1 MQLARIKAGL
11 FSALWMLMGAQF
23 GAVHAATVNGV
34 IVEDKTNSWLSLM
47 DAAKYDEAETW
58 LGGRLGVQLVMGEP
72 AQALRALHA
81 EHGPTMS
88 RLLLATE
95 LDSPGFERSF
105 SVKTTVT
112 FINNATA
119 EERVRVG
126 LMNGKWRVFGYE
138 VLPAED

>member
-1 MQLARIKAGL
+1 MLTRIKAGL
-11 FSALWMLMGAQF
+11 FAALWMLMGAQL
-23 GAVHAATVNGV
+23 GTVHAATVNGV
-34 IVEDKTNSWLSLM
+34 IVEDKTSSWLRLM
-47 DAAKYDEAETW
+47 DAAKYDEAKTW
-58 LGGRLGVQLVMGEP
+58 LGGRLGVQSVMGEP

-81 EHGPTMS
+81 EHGPTTS
-88 RLLLATE
+88 RLLRAKE
-95 LDSPGFERSF
+95 LDTPGFERSF

-126 LMNGKWRVFGYE
+126 LMNGEWRVFGYE